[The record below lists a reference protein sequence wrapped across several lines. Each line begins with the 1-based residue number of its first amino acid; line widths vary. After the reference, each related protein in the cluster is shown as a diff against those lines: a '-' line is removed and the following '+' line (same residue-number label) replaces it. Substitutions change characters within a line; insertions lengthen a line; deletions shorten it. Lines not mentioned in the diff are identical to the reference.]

1 MKSTGSTAN
10 ESDDVPLR
18 EYILRPVARTGV
30 FLVLAGPVVWWL
42 LSNIVALAKDGL
54 LTGYGA
60 ICLTLFVVGAAH
72 QVAAVSIPV
81 RDENRQSTHQDLAHR
96 AITSLATA
104 VVALPGV
111 LSFKW
116 ALNSILSAPKSGSL
130 ILPIVALL
138 FSALWMVTCLEAMAG
153 QL

>member
-10 ESDDVPLR
+10 ESDSVPLT

-30 FLVLAGPVVWWL
+30 FLMLAGPVIWWL
-42 LSNIVALAKDGL
+42 FSNIVVLAKSGL

-60 ICLTLFVVGAAH
+60 VCLTLFAVGAAH
-72 QVAAVSIPV
+72 QVAAVCIPV
-81 RDENRQSTHQDLAHR
+81 KGENRQSTHQDLARR

-104 VVALPGV
+104 IVALPGV
-111 LSFKW
+111 LSFRW
-116 ALNSILSAPKSGSL
+116 ALNSILSAPESGSL

-138 FSALWMVTCLEAMAG
+138 FSALWMVICLEAMAE